1 MKIVYEENEKENIE
15 EVYNERVNF
24 KIFDD
29 PNPDKL
35 YSITFKV
42 TNPSLAQ
49 YILVGLLHDKLED
62 MDLGIQVQEIN
73 FKRIQNKDKMKEK
86 MHKMIDDIL
95 DSEV

>member
-1 MKIVYEENEKENIE
+1 MKIVYEDNEKENIE
-15 EVYNERVNF
+15 ASYNEHVKF
-24 KIFDD
+24 KLFDD
-29 PNPDKL
+29 SNPDKL

-42 TNPSLAQ
+42 TNPSIAQ

-62 MDLGIQVQEIN
+62 MDLGIQVHEIN
-73 FKRIQNKDKMKEK
+73 FKRIQNKDEMKEK